1 MDGQIVGERLV
12 GGSVSAEK
20 LDITY
25 RNQVIKEIADAEE
38 SARSDAEDYTDGEL
52 KKYYTKV
59 KLKQVLKIPK
69 ILFYCQQKK
78 PQNSM
83 LTVN

>member
-38 SARSDAEDYTDGEL
+38 SRL
-52 KKYYTKV
+52 H
-59 KLKQVLKIPK
+59 
-69 ILFYCQQKK
+69 
-78 PQNSM
+78 
-83 LTVN
+83 